1 MNSGSICL
9 SGFHLLVE
17 TEIKDHNGLELS
29 LWEASKGG
37 MVFSGMR
44 QMSLSKME
52 GFEDIKNLL
61 CTQSTRE
68 ALKPSNMGARR
79 ELKDKIQSSSLCR

>member
-17 TEIKDHNGLELS
+17 TEIKDHSGLELS
-29 LWEASKGG
+29 LWGASKGG

-68 ALKPSNMGARR
+68 ALKSSNMGARR